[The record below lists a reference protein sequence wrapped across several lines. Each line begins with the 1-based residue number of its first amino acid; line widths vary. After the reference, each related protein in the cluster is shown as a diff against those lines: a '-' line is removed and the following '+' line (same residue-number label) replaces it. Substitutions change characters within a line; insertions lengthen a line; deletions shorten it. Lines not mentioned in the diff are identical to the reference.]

1 MKIKTATALFI
12 LTVCI
17 IILAAFIFYYTKN
30 EVKTE
35 YTNDKIQNTDT
46 IQTESEILLTDENNT
61 YSDNQIKQATENED
75 LNYENNKEKIIS
87 GSMETE
93 SSYKNIPESE
103 ITLPQKSKYDR
114 IEEKIP
120 EDNNNTLPS
129 EKMKNNEIALPI
141 VPVN

>member
-12 LTVCI
+12 LSACI
-17 IILAAFIFYYTKN
+17 IILASSIIYQTKN

-35 YTNDKIQNTDT
+35 YTNDKIQNSDIIQPESGILFTDVNT
-46 IQTESEILLTDENNT
+46 T
-61 YSDNQIKQATENED
+61 YSDNQFKQATDNED
-75 LNYENNKEKIIS
+75 LIYENNREKIIF
-87 GSMETE
+87 GNKETT
-93 SSYKNIPESE
+93 SSDKNIPENK

-120 EDNNNTLPS
+120 EDNNTLPS
-129 EKMKNNEIALPI
+129 EKMNNNEIALPI

>member
-12 LTVCI
+12 LSVCI
-17 IILAAFIFYYTKN
+17 IILASSIIYQTKN

-35 YTNDKIQNTDT
+35 YTNDKIQNSDIIQPESGILFTDVNT
-46 IQTESEILLTDENNT
+46 T
-61 YSDNQIKQATENED
+61 YSDNQFKQATGNEV
-75 LNYENNKEKIIS
+75 LNYENNREKIIS
-87 GSMETE
+87 GSKETT
-93 SSYKNIPESE
+93 SSDKNIPENK

-120 EDNNNTLPS
+120 EDNNTLPS
-129 EKMKNNEIALPI
+129 EKMNNNEIALPI